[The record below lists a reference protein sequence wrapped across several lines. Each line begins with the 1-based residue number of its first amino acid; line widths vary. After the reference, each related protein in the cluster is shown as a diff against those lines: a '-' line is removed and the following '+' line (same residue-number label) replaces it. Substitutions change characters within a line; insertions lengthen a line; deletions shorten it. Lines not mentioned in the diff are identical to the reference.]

1 MRGLI
6 WDSFL
11 AYAHKVQQLRHK
23 KRERTLGWVIFG
35 TWIGQR
41 ALRSTVTLKWHYT
54 WYLDRAK
61 SFEVDGYIRMTF
73 SRYRM
78 IRYRTVKS
86 RTVGA
91 SDWKISG
98 ESSQTGIPP
107 SFWTNTSGRENFW
120 AGIKW
125 VKGEHALTCPSVSLF
140 SFKER
145 HRNTINALFYTQR
158 NKNCG
163 IKDLLIFTYGNY
175 ENVWVRGQRE
185 KRDCLCIVP
194 LLFPIKNK
202 FEYALKLQIK
212 VLWFLFA

>member
-1 MRGLI
+1 MRPIERFQG
-6 WDSFL
+6 
-11 AYAHKVQQLRHK
+11 KVRK
-23 KRERTLGWVIFG
+23 LG
-35 TWIGQR
+35 
-41 ALRSTVTLKWHYT
+41 
-54 WYLDRAK
+54 
-61 SFEVDGYIRMTF
+61 
-73 SRYRM
+73 YRLHF
-78 IRYRTVKS
+78 R
-86 RTVGA
+86 
-91 SDWKISG
+91 
-98 ESSQTGIPP
+98 
-107 SFWTNTSGRENFW
+107 TNTSGRENFW

-163 IKDLLIFTYGNY
+163 IKDLSIFTYGNY

-212 VLWFLFA
+212 VLWFLCFVKTRASISSLCSVNLYWSSFHWGRRVESWDFCSRPPLLFELTSHPLPPCTRG